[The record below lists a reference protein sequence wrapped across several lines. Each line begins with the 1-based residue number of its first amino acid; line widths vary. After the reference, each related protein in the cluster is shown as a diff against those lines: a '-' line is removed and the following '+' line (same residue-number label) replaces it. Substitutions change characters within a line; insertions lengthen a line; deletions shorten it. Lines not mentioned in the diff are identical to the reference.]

1 MERVE
6 IKWRREDK
14 TWERKTGRTYREK
27 QCEEI
32 KIPGRDIGKRKK
44 RGREMSSLE
53 IKGKVKTDQRG
64 REKENKFRRHL
75 RWQTVR

>member
-14 TWERKTGRTYREK
+14 NWERKTGGTYREK